1 MGGVSI
7 WLYVTNNIDICKV
20 LMSFQKLKIIETG
33 DDISV
38 PLVLMKRD

>member
-1 MGGVSI
+1 MA
-7 WLYVTNNIDICKV
+7 ICNKQHRYLQG

>member
-1 MGGVSI
+1 MAI
-7 WLYVTNNIDICKV
+7 CNDICKV